1 MVVTIPKSILMSLHF
16 NERKA
21 TEVAAFLLRLRGGRM
36 HYLKL
41 IKLLYL
47 ADREALLRWG
57 VPVTTDRYVSMD
69 NGPVTSKIYNLLVD
83 EGDKPFWSQYISA
96 PSEYQV
102 SLLQDA
108 PGDLLSRAEEVLLR
122 DIFAR
127 YGHMNRWDLVGFV
140 HTLPEWKDPNGSAI
154 PISIRD
160 IIRAGGLHQEDVEAI
175 VTELDAEGAAQESL
189 RETA

>member
-1 MVVTIPKSILMSLHF
+1 MSLRF

-21 TEVAAFLLRLRGGRM
+21 TEAAAFLLRLRGGRM

-57 VPVTTDRYVSMD
+57 VPITTDRYVSMD
-69 NGPVTSKIYNLLVD
+69 HGPVTSKIYNLIVD
-83 EGDKPFWSQYISA
+83 EGDKPFWSEYVSA
-96 PSEYQV
+96 PADYQV
-102 SLLQDA
+102 TLLRDA
-108 PGDLLSRAEEVLLR
+108 PADQLSRAEESLLQE
-122 DIFAR
+122 IFSR
-127 YGHMNRWDLVGFV
+127 YGHLYRWDLVDVV
-140 HTLPEWKDPNGSAI
+140 HKLPEWKDPNGSAI

-160 IIRAGGLHQEDVEAI
+160 ILQGGGLSPDEADAI
-175 VTELDAEGAAQESL
+175 VHELDAEGTAQESL

>member
-1 MVVTIPKSILMSLHF
+1 MSLRF

-21 TEVAAFLLRLRGGRM
+21 TEAAAFLLRLRGGRM

-57 VPVTTDRYVSMD
+57 VPITTDRYVSMN
-69 NGPVTSKIYNLLVD
+69 NGPVTSRIYDLIVD
-83 EGDKPFWSQYISA
+83 EGEKPFWSQYVSA
-96 PSEYQV
+96 PADYQV
-102 SLLQDA
+102 SLVQEA
-108 PGDLLSRAEEVLLR
+108 PGDELSRAEEALLR
-122 DIFAR
+122 EIFEQ
-127 YGHMNRWDLVGFV
+127 YGHMYRFDLVKLV

-154 PISIRD
+154 PISVRD
-160 IIRAGGLHQEDVEAI
+160 ILRAGGVSEEDAEAI
-175 VTELDAEGAAQESL
+175 ARELDAEGVAQESL

>member
-1 MVVTIPKSILMSLHF
+1 MSLRF

-21 TEVAAFLLRLRGGRM
+21 TEAAAFLLRLRGGRM

-57 VPVTTDRYVSMD
+57 VPITTDRYVSMD
-69 NGPVTSKIYNLLVD
+69 HGPVTSKIYNLIVD
-83 EGDKPFWSQYISA
+83 EGDKPFWSQYVSD
-96 PSEYQV
+96 PTDYQV
-102 SLLQDA
+102 SLVQEA
-108 PGDLLSRAEEVLLR
+108 PADQLSRAEESLLQ
-122 DIFAR
+122 DVFER
-127 YGHMNRWDLVGFV
+127 YGHMGRFDLVKLV
-140 HTLPEWKDPNGSAI
+140 HKFPEWKDPKGSAI

-160 IIRAGGLHQEDVEAI
+160 ILHGGGLSAEDADAI
-175 VTELDAEGAAQESL
+175 ARELDAEGAAQESL